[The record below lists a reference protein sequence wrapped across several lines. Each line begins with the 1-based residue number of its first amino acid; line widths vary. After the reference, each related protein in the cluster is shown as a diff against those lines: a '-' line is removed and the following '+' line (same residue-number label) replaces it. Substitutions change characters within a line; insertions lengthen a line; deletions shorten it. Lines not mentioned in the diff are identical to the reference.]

1 MLPDLFRIPGLGIV
15 LSTYGLLLTAGFIMA
30 LSLTTRLAKEDGL
43 PQTKIYE
50 LGVYVLL
57 SGLLGTRLLM
67 IFANW
72 RDVVGNWDRFF
83 TFDLIH
89 SVGHY
94 LGGFLT
100 ALALSVILVRVWHL
114 PWRKTADAFAPGL
127 ALGNVMGRIGCFASG
142 CCWGK
147 VTNSWLGVK
156 FTERAHEI
164 NGVPINVALMPTQLI
179 EAGANLGMFA
189 LLIWLWKR
197 RAFDGQIILA
207 YMMFY
212 SLERFVVEFWRA
224 DPRGQIMNV
233 STSQFITLFMF
244 PLALT
249 IYSWL
254 RGSLS
259 RALSI
264 PYNN

>member
-1 MLPDLFRIPGLGIV
+1 MLPELFRIPGLGIV
-15 LSTYGLLLTAGFIMA
+15 IPTYGLLLAAGFFLA
-30 LSLTTRLAKEDGL
+30 LRVTARLAREDGL
-43 PQTKIYE
+43 PHDKIYE
-50 LGVYVLL
+50 LGFYFLA
-57 SGLLGTRLLM
+57 SGLAGTRLLM
-67 IFANW
+67 VFVNW
-72 RDVVGNWDRFF
+72 PDLTGNWTRFF

-94 LGGFLT
+94 LGGFLS
-100 ALALSVILVRVWHL
+100 ALALSAILVRVWHL

-127 ALGNVMGRIGCFASG
+127 AIGNVMGRIGCLASG
-142 CCWGK
+142 CCWGIA
-147 VTNSWLGVK
+147 TDSWIGVK

-164 NGVPINVALMPTQLI
+164 NGVPINVALVPTQLI

-189 LLIWLWKR
+189 LLIWLSRR

-207 YMMFY
+207 YMMLY

-233 STSQFITLFMF
+233 STSQFISLFMF

-249 IYSWL
+249 FYSWL

-259 RALSI
+259 MPLSQRS
-264 PYNN
+264 P